1 MQRRRLTAA
10 VVATAAAL
18 SWFAWESDSI
28 GLKDRFIEKRYAE
41 VEAGALD
48 RSGQLSRHL
57 IAEAL
62 ARHRIAVVVDLTEA
76 IGSADQLAEEAA
88 CRAAGIEH
96 LRFPL
101 AGDGTGA
108 VEHYAGAIAAIAKA
122 HAMGQKVLV
131 HCSSGSRRA
140 GGVIAAYFLWVE
152 REGERKSAAEARA
165 EIERVDGDDATSER
179 LITFLDE
186 NAAAIGARLTELG
199 VTIRAPTPKLGH

>member
-1 MQRRRLTAA
+1 MI
-10 VVATAAAL
+10 
-18 SWFAWESDSI
+18 DCI
-28 GLKDRFIEKRYAE
+28 
-41 VEAGALD
+41 AGY
-48 RSGQLSRHL
+48 HL
-57 IAEAL
+57 NPWTCGIAKFNGIL
-62 ARHRIAVVVDLTEA
+62 ARHLGVSVFRF
-76 IGSADQLAEEAA
+76 GSADQLAEEAA